1 MFRSSVKKII
11 ESANREGITDVIIIN
26 ENQKQPNGFLLIHLP
41 NGPTAHFR
49 LSSCKIT
56 PELNKD
62 YKEITT
68 HRPEV
73 SSEAFNLLEIHH
85 PSSSSS

>member
-1 MFRSSVKKII
+1 M
-11 ESANREGITDVIIIN
+11 TDVIIVN

-56 PELNKD
+56 KELKKD
-62 YKEITT
+62 HREITA

-73 SSEAFNLLEIHH
+73 CVTLFYI
-85 PSSSSS
+85 

>member
-1 MFRSSVKKII
+1 MQSSI
-11 ESANREGITDVIIIN
+11 REQVTDVIIIN

-41 NGPTAHFR
+41 KGPTAHFR

-56 PELNKD
+56 PELRKD
-62 YKEITT
+62 YKEITN

-73 SSEAFNLLEIHH
+73 SLLAKRYNLKKNC
-85 PSSSSS
+85 